1 MNRIS
6 IKTKVTLWYTTLM
19 VVLVSLMMMF
29 IFFTSKGLEETST
42 KNVLAGVVE
51 DRINKIECEDGEL
64 KLDNDFDS
72 FYLQVYLSVYNKD
85 MRKVYGE
92 LPENLKSPLSFTN
105 NAVQTVN
112 DGNSK
117 WYVYDSRVSFE
128 GYGDVWIRGITAIS
142 DSESALITMLSIAGV
157 TLPFLVIIVALGGYF
172 ITGQAFKPVR
182 QINEAAERIGGGRD
196 LSQRIQIAEGRDEI
210 YTVAKTFNDMIGRL
224 EQSFESEKQFTLD
237 VSHELRTPVAAIV
250 SQSEYALENA
260 KTIDEAKDTLSV
272 VLAQARKISGLI
284 SHLLMFSRI
293 DMGHKMLTLE
303 LLNMSEL
310 TEMVAEEQCEAA
322 NEKKIEI
329 HTNIASGLY
338 VQADETMLLRML
350 INLVSNAVKYGKPG
364 GHIVIRIEKDGNNI
378 IGSVADDGIG
388 ISEENLP
395 RIWERFYQVNP
406 SRTSTKAGGVGL
418 GLSMV
423 KWIVEAHN
431 GSISVSSKLGE
442 GSTFTFILPI
452 AC

>member
-29 IFFTSKGLEETST
+29 IFFISKGLEETST
-42 KNVLAGVVE
+42 KNVLVGVVE
-51 DRINKIECEDGEL
+51 DRLNKIDYEDGEL
-64 KLDNDFDS
+64 KIDNDFDS
-72 FYLQVYLSVYNKD
+72 FYLQVYLSVYSKD
-85 MRKVYGE
+85 MQKVYGE
-92 LPENLKSPLSFTN
+92 LPENIKSPQGFAN
-105 NAVQTVN
+105 NTIRTVN
-112 DGNSK
+112 NGSAK

-157 TLPFLVIIVALGGYF
+157 TLPFLVVVVALGGYF

-196 LSQRIQIAEGRDEI
+196 LSQRIHIGEGKDEI

-237 VSHELRTPVAAIV
+237 VSHELRTPVSTIV

-260 KTIDEAKDTLSV
+260 KTIDEAKDALSV

-284 SHLLMFSRI
+284 SHLLMLSRI

-303 LLNMSEL
+303 LLNLSEL
-310 TEMVAEEQCEAA
+310 TEMVAEEQYEAA
-322 NEKKIEI
+322 NEKNIEI
-329 HTNIASGLY
+329 RTNITSGLH

-364 GHIVIRIEKDGNNI
+364 GHIVIGLVKDGNNI

-388 ISEENLP
+388 IAEEQLP
-395 RIWERFYQVNP
+395 RIWERFYQINP
-406 SRTSTKAGGVGL
+406 SRTSTRAGGVGL

-442 GSTFTFILPI
+442 GSIFTFILPI
-452 AC
+452 AD

>member
-29 IFFTSKGLEETST
+29 IFFISKGLEETST
-42 KNVLAGVVE
+42 KNVLVGVVE
-51 DRINKIECEDGEL
+51 DRLNKINYEDGEVQI
-64 KLDNDFDS
+64 DNDFDS
-72 FYLQVYLSVYNKD
+72 FYLQVYLSVYSKD
-85 MRKVYGE
+85 MQKVYGE
-92 LPENLKSPLSFTN
+92 LPENLNSPLSFTDNTVRMVN
-105 NAVQTVN
+105 N
-112 DGNSK
+112 GNSK

-128 GYGDVWIRGITAIS
+128 EYGDIWVRGITAIS

-157 TLPFLVIIVALGGYF
+157 TLPFLVVIVALGGYF

-196 LSQRIQIAEGRDEI
+196 LSQRIPIGEGKDEI

-237 VSHELRTPVAAIV
+237 VSHELRTPVSAIV

-260 KTIDEAKDTLSV
+260 KTMEEAKDALSV
-272 VLAQARKISGLI
+272 VLTQARKISGLI
-284 SHLLMFSRI
+284 SHLLMLSRI

-303 LLNMSEL
+303 LLNLSEL
-310 TEMVAEEQCEAA
+310 TEMVAEEQYEAA
-322 NEKKIEI
+322 NEKGIEI
-329 HTNIASGLY
+329 QTNITPGLHI
-338 VQADETMLLRML
+338 QADETMMLRML
-350 INLVSNAVKYGKPG
+350 INLVSNAVTYGKSG
-364 GHIVIRIEKDGNNI
+364 GHIIIGLAKGGNKI

-388 ISEENLP
+388 IAEEHLY

-423 KWIVEAHN
+423 KWIVEAHS

-442 GSTFTFILPI
+442 GSTFTFVLPL
-452 AC
+452 AQ